1 MGCLVCMLDISFYK
15 YYKIFKK
22 YMKMPFFKCIG
33 CSQNEGNTRIKINS
47 SCLSKPLI
55 INLET
60 NENIEDVLAL
70 EDLLRKIVSRNE
82 KPASNVS
89 PREDV
94 V

>member
-1 MGCLVCMLDISFYK
+1 MG
-15 YYKIFKK
+15 
-22 YMKMPFFKCIG
+22 
-33 CSQNEGNTRIKINS
+33 NEGSTRIKINS

-55 INLET
+55 INIEN

-70 EDLLRKIVSRNE
+70 EELVRNILSRNE